1 MKNVDGNISDVYC
14 VPTMSQRLMVM
25 HHKIYVF
32 GLTLIF
38 CVTCTLVDYLYMLF
52 HSLQVKSLMMTA
64 ETSLFATP
72 LWSVPP
78 RLVVASAVDVTN
90 TLSFSGM
97 PSYLF
102 FLSFPHGMTTFIFVF
117 MNPFMASSARKFK

>member
-25 HHKIYVF
+25 HHKIYLF
-32 GLTLIF
+32 FTLIF
-38 CVTCTLVDYLYMLF
+38 CVTCTLVDYLCMIF

-64 ETSLFATP
+64 ETPLLATP

-78 RLVVASAVDVTN
+78 RLVEASPVDVTN
-90 TLSFSGM
+90 TLCFSGM

-102 FLSFPHGMTTFIFVF
+102 VLSFPHGMTTFIFVF
-117 MNPFMASSARKFK
+117 RNPFMASSAQMFK